1 MDDSN
6 SMLAFVL
13 NHLPDYWDPVPS
25 YTCSNM
31 VFSLSPSRNAD
42 EYYFVESM
50 FYGAHVSR
58 ISRVQN
64 PFTYGRFMLRREMIQ
79 STYEDTVFHGV
90 HKDDLKIALKFN
102 CDYRRYARKRDGGI
116 YENSQHPMFYKTFSD
131 LLNNTTH
138 AITDINVLVVKIL
151 TDAPK
156 TQCDYYVQYIVK
168 F

>member
-1 MDDSN
+1 MNFHYFLSVY
-6 SMLAFVL
+6 F
-13 NHLPDYWDPVPS
+13 YWK
-25 YTCSNM
+25 Y
-31 VFSLSPSRNAD
+31 LL
-42 EYYFVESM
+42 
-50 FYGAHVSR
+50 
-58 ISRVQN
+58 Q
-64 PFTYGRFMLRREMIQ
+64 
-79 STYEDTVFHGV
+79 DTVFHGV

-168 F
+168 FWFISLIKKQDFNS